1 MAEKEAKEY
10 EGLINRASAIYGL
23 LKYFPDD
30 MSDEE
35 VEGVLHIL
43 PKDMASTIEAVLA
56 PRIRKTSIVFLKGF
70 QEWFDGALEAK
81 AQGKKIILVPF
92 NFPPELVYCFENAY
106 PLTSEV
112 LTVCGVAA
120 LEGQGERYW
129 DFAMGLGLP
138 DYLCSSNT
146 IELGSALTG
155 ADFEPDAVISAA
167 PGSCD
172 ANSKIHEFVARYLGV
187 PQFILD
193 KPVDD
198 SPRGRTTYRT
208 YFRHM
213 VKEMEEF
220 LGEELKEE
228 RLREVLTLA
237 NRANELYYDLW
248 ELRKI
253 RPNPCPNLFT
263 LYAYGVRYTLWGTDI
278 AIRVL
283 EAMIGT
289 VKDRLEKG
297 LYPAKEEI
305 ARAFWIYT
313 FYYWDWLGFF
323 NRMEERGITV
333 LGDLL
338 GSFFFQPVDTSS
350 KDSMIDGL
358 ADTCWDYAMTRQVGA
373 QSMTTQWT
381 DDIAFW
387 TSQLDADACIYC
399 GHHSCKQTWSV
410 FSVVRNE
417 ITKRCK
423 IPTLVLQG
431 DSWIRRMTPMSAL
444 DEQIDEFVSTV
455 LRGKKTT
462 PARQVG

>member
-1 MAEKEAKEY
+1 MTEAKIRDFEGLVNRTSNIFGLLKHFPDDISDEEY
-10 EGLINRASAIYGL
+10 EGL
-23 LKYFPDD
+23 
-30 MSDEE
+30 
-35 VEGVLHIL
+35 LHIL
-43 PKDMASTIEAVLA
+43 PKDMKLSIEAVMA
-56 PRIRKTSIVFLKGF
+56 PRIRKVSIMFLKGI
-70 QEWFDGALEAK
+70 QEWFDRAIRAK
-81 AQGKKIILVPF
+81 EEGKKIILVPF
-92 NFPPELVYCFENAY
+92 NFPPEFVYCFENAY

-112 LTVCGVAA
+112 LTVTGIAT

-155 ADFEPDAVISAA
+155 ADFEPDGVISAA

-198 SPRGRTTYRT
+198 SARGRRTYRI
-208 YFRHM
+208 YFRNM
-213 VKEMEEF
+213 VKELEEF

-228 RLREVLTLA
+228 KLREVLTKA

-248 ELRKI
+248 ELRKV
-253 RPNPCPNLFT
+253 RPNPCPNLFA
-263 LYAYGVRYTLWGTDI
+263 LYVYGVRYTLWGTDM
-278 AIRVL
+278 AIKVM
-283 EAMIGT
+283 EAMIET
-289 VKDRLEKG
+289 AKERLEKG
-297 LYPAKEEI
+297 LYPAEEEV

-313 FYYWDWLGFF
+313 F
-323 NRMEERGITV
+323 
-333 LGDLL
+333 
-338 GSFFFQPVDTSS
+338 FQPVDTSS
-350 KDSMIDGL
+350 RESMIDGL

-373 QSMTTQWT
+373 ESMSAQWA
-381 DDIAFW
+381 DDISYW

-410 FSVVRNE
+410 FSMVRSE
-417 ITKRCK
+417 IMKRSK
-423 IPTLVLQG
+423 IPTLMLQG

-444 DEQIDEFVSTV
+444 DEQIDEFVNTV
-455 LRGKKTT
+455 LKRKRTT
-462 PARQVG
+462 PAAAIG

>member
-1 MAEKEAKEY
+1 MAERGFKEY
-10 EGLINRASAIYGL
+10 EGLVNRTSGIFGL

-35 VEGVLHIL
+35 LEGVLHVL
-43 PKDMASTIEAVLA
+43 PEDMAATIKAVMA
-56 PRIRKTSIVFLKGF
+56 PRIRRVSIAFLKGF
-70 QEWFDGALEAK
+70 QKWFEGAVEAR
-81 AQGKKIILVPF
+81 AQGRKIILVPF
-92 NFPPELVYCFENAY
+92 NFPPEFVYCFRNAY

-112 LTVCGVAA
+112 LTVAGVAS

-146 IELGSALTG
+146 IELGSALTQ

-172 ANSKIHEFVARYLGV
+172 ANSKIHEFVARYIGV
-187 PQFILD
+187 PQFLLD

-198 SPRGRTTYRT
+198 SPRGRRAYRT
-208 YFRHM
+208 YFRRM
-213 VKEMEEF
+213 VGDMEEF
-220 LGEELKEE
+220 LGEELDEE
-228 RLREVLTLA
+228 RMREVLD
-237 NRANELYYDLW
+237 RANEATRIYYDLW
-248 ELRKI
+248 ELRKV

-263 LYAYGVRYTLWGTDI
+263 LYAYGIRYTLWGTEVGVDI
-278 AIRVL
+278 LRAML
-283 EAMIGT
+283 ET
-289 VKDRLEKG
+289 VKERMEKG
-297 LYPAKEEI
+297 MYPAEEEI
-305 ARAFWIYT
+305 ARCFWVYT
-313 FYYWDWLGFF
+313 YYYWDWYGFF

-338 GSFFFQPVDTSS
+338 GSFFSQPVDTSC
-350 KDSMIDGL
+350 KESMIDGL

-373 QSMTTQWT
+373 QSMSAQWA
-381 DDIAFW
+381 DDIYYW

-410 FSVVRNE
+410 FSLVRGE
-417 ITKRCK
+417 IMKRTKL
-423 IPTLVLQG
+423 PTLMLQG

-444 DEQIDEFVSTV
+444 EEQIDEFVANV
-455 LRGKKTT
+455 LRRKRTT
-462 PARQVG
+462 PARLVG

>member
-1 MAEKEAKEY
+1 MAEHEVKDY
-10 EGLINRASAIYGL
+10 EGLINRASGIFGL

-35 VEGVLHIL
+35 VEGILHVL
-43 PKDMASTIEAVLA
+43 PKDMASTIGAVMA
-56 PRIRKTSIVFLKGF
+56 PRIRKSSIALLKGI
-70 QEWFDGALEAK
+70 QKWLDNAQEAK

-92 NFPPELVYCFENAY
+92 NFPPEFVYCFENAY

-112 LTVCGVAA
+112 LTVLGVVS

-155 ADFEPDAVISAA
+155 VDFEPDAVISAA

-198 SPRGRTTYRT
+198 SPRGRRAYRT
-208 YFRHM
+208 YFRQL
-213 VKEMEEF
+213 VKDMEEF
-220 LGEELKEE
+220 VGEELSEE
-228 RLREVLTLA
+228 KMREVLS
-237 NRANELYYDLW
+237 RANQATQLYYDLW

-263 LYAYGVRYTLWGTDI
+263 LYAYAVRYVLWGTDTGLDI
-278 AIRVL
+278 LRS
-283 EAMIGT
+283 MIDT

-297 LYPAKEEI
+297 LYPAQEEI
-305 ARAFWIYT
+305 ARCFWIYT
-313 FYYWDWLGFF
+313 YYYWDWYGFF

-373 QSMTTQWT
+373 ESMSAQWA
-381 DDIAFW
+381 DDIAYW

-410 FSVVRNE
+410 FSVVRSE
-417 ITKRCK
+417 IMKRSK
-423 IPTLVLQG
+423 IPTLMLQG

-444 DEQIDEFVSTV
+444 DEQIDEFVANV
-455 LRGKKTT
+455 LKKKRTT
-462 PARQVG
+462 PATQVG